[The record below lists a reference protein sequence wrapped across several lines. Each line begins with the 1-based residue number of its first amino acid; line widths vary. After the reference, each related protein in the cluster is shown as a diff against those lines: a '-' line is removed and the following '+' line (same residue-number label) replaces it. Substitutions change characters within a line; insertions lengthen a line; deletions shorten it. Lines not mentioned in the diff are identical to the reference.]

1 MKIEEHYYE
10 DKHLKIEEQY
20 HEDKPL
26 KYHEDEYT
34 FTKIYEDNL

>member
-1 MKIEEHYYE
+1 MLCFKHKHMKIEEHYYE

-20 HEDKPL
+20 HEDK
-26 KYHEDEYT
+26 YI

>member
-20 HEDKPL
+20 HEDK
-26 KYHEDEYT
+26 YI